1 LAVGT
6 GKGGAFFNEGID
18 VGCADMGVAQRV
30 QGVRA
35 LLIGANPKDI
45 GLIGHVG

>member
-1 LAVGT
+1 M
-6 GKGGAFFNEGID
+6 GKGGTVFDERID
-18 VGCADMGVAQRV
+18 VGCADMGVAHRV

-35 LLIGANPKDI
+35 LLIGTNPKDI